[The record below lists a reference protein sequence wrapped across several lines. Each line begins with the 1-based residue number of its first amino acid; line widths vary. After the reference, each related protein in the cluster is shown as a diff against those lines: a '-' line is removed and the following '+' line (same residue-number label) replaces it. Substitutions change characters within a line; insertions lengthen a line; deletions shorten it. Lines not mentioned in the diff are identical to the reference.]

1 MIAFACVPN
10 SANFLQKPG
19 GDHQN
24 VEASWPG
31 HQWAV
36 KSLTLAFVRAAKKA
50 NGEPKAKTEKA
61 SKKGA
66 PKEKKALTLYMLFC
80 KQARPNIVKENPSLS
95 FGECGR
101 ALGLAWGKLSDAE
114 KATYKE

>member
-1 MIAFACVPN
+1 LLAFACVPN

-19 GDHQN
+19 GDHQD

-50 NGEPKAKTEKA
+50 KGEPKAKTEKA

-66 PKEKKALTLYMLFC
+66 PKEKKAPNPYMRFC
-80 KQARPNIVKENPSLS
+80 SQERPNIKKENPSLG
-95 FGECGR
+95 FGDIGK
-101 ALGLAWGKLSDAE
+101 ALGSAWKKLTDAE

>member
-1 MIAFACVPN
+1 M
-10 SANFLQKPG
+10 
-19 GDHQN
+19 
-24 VEASWPG
+24 EASWSG

-50 NGEPKAKTEKA
+50 KGEPKAKTEKA

-66 PKEKKALTLYMLFC
+66 PKEKKALTPYLLFC
-80 KQARPNIVKENPSLS
+80 RQERPNICKENPSIK
-95 FGECGR
+95 FGDMGK
-101 ALGLAWGKLSDAE
+101 ALGLAWGKLSKAE